1 MSHLHLTLTLRGNMT
16 PSIDKKVRTEIIPTL
31 PLQWPIKNCFPASR
45 CKDIGNRRPGWWPG
59 WRKDHHRGLDRA
71 VGHRVPGLVLLQHPH
86 QAVNMDQAQGAWS
99 CHSQETRGNVRWK
112 VNIVCS
118 SENHFDILGT
128 IDEHYYSIPSN
139 NFVLT
144 SQPTLAPAPIPKYQH
159 VRNPPIFPYSQ
170 NLAPSP
176 VYRGIGAKKRVFVE
190 SDNGEFFGLNTTI
203 FRTDGLLGGLYKK
216 LANYYDD
223 SAKVFICNL

>member
-1 MSHLHLTLTLRGNMT
+1 M
-16 PSIDKKVRTEIIPTL
+16 
-31 PLQWPIKNCFPASR
+31 
-45 CKDIGNRRPGWWPG
+45 
-59 WRKDHHRGLDRA
+59 
-71 VGHRVPGLVLLQHPH
+71 GHRIPGLVLLQHPH
-86 QAVNMDQAQGAWS
+86 PAVNMDQAQGAWS
-99 CHSQETRGNVRWK
+99 CHFQETRGNVRWK
-112 VNIVCS
+112 VNTVC

-128 IDEHYYSIPSN
+128 IDEHYYSIPSH

-159 VRNPPIFPYSQ
+159 VRNPPIFPHSQ
-170 NLAPSP
+170 NLAPAP

-223 SAKVFICNL
+223 SAKVFICNF